1 MFVEL
6 AHQSALLPIAAVLL
20 WRAPALYSLV
30 ALAWAVS
37 WVADSMAWATAGSW
51 AALYVWVPVQVG
63 LVLLA
68 LVDEWDRVKV
78 LALVA
83 FAGLV
88 SALVSYPDPEVLVI
102 ALGSAA
108 IVMLAKGRIRW
119 PLYLYF
125 GSGTVLYLMMVS
137 GEFMT
142 YWYGYQASRIGAF
155 VVFAA
160 LVFQDKGSRPWA
172 RS

>member
-6 AHQSALLPIAAVLL
+6 AHQSALLPVVAVLL
-20 WRAPALYSLV
+20 WRPSWPWSLL

-37 WVADSMAWATAGSW
+37 WIADSMAWATGGSW

-68 LVDEWDRVKV
+68 VADEWDRAKV
-78 LALVA
+78 LALVV
-83 FAGLV
+83 FAGVV

-108 IVMLAKGRIRW
+108 IVMLAKGRLRW

-142 YWYGYQASRIGAF
+142 YWYGYQASRLGAF
-155 VVFAA
+155 AVFVA
-160 LVFQDKGSRPWA
+160 LVAKGHHGRDPD
-172 RS
+172 